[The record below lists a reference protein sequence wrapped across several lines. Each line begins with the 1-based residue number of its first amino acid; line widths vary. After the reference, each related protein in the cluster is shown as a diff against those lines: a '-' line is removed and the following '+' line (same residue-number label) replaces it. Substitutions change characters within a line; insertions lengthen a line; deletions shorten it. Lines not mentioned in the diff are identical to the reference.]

1 MKRIRTCGV
10 VGGGA
15 GARFTRFFWRTEDER
30 SRFTLPTEKPDVDT

>member
-15 GARFTRFFWRTEDER
+15 GARFTRFFLENGGRKI
-30 SRFTLPTEKPDVDT
+30 SLHPTD